1 MDNPETEAI
10 QGAIYKTKT
19 NKIKTKKKN
28 AKNKAKSQ
36 HDTHRLNTRA
46 TQTPPKKKQTNNNKI
61 KKIKTGVNLGCVE
74 GYYDSNE

>member
-10 QGAIYKTKT
+10 QEAIQKTKT

-36 HDTHRLNTRA
+36 YDTQRLNTRA
-46 TQTPPKKKQTNNNKI
+46 TQTPPKKQKQTTKNK
-61 KKIKTGVNLGCVE
+61 KQKTGVNLGCVE